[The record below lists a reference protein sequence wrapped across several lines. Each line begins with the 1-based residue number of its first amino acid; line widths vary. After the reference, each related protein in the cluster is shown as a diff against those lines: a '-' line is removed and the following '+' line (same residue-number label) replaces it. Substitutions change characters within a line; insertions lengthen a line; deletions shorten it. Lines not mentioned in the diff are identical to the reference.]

1 MFGSTGKNHPLKYH
15 RRRTNRN
22 PPLLTLSKEVRLKQ
36 TCNIPTMR
44 NATREMMNEIF
55 SDSATGSRLFSAGG
69 PHGIGFLNQDTISRS
84 LAQTKNNVQWLHFAM
99 RPDLFGASPT
109 TDFPNYRAL
118 PHSIASAYETPSNNL
133 HDFKKNHATA
143 LGDAIWNRS
152 SSGSR
157 NATRTIGF
165 VNFLAYSGQ
174 FVPKSCAQ
182 NYFDLLRGAIL
193 FEWLPTAARISR
205 NPYTF
210 MQTLNSFFSGTR
222 TKEFFMKATSAYQ
235 RSDPNRAERL
245 AANIN
250 EIKNNSPLF
259 IKDIEGSNK
268 LNILIQMVRGHGKF
282 DIPNQY
288 VYDYVIAIIV
298 AMHKSYDA
306 KKDDTMDFESSSIG
320 GPPRSYSANFR

>member
-1 MFGSTGKNHPLKYH
+1 
-15 RRRTNRN
+15 
-22 PPLLTLSKEVRLKQ
+22 
-36 TCNIPTMR
+36 
-44 NATREMMNEIF
+44 
-55 SDSATGSRLFSAGG
+55 
-69 PHGIGFLNQDTISRS
+69 
-84 LAQTKNNVQWLHFAM
+84 
-99 RPDLFGASPT
+99 
-109 TDFPNYRAL
+109 
-118 PHSIASAYETPSNNL
+118 
-133 HDFKKNHATA
+133 
-143 LGDAIWNRS
+143 
-152 SSGSR
+152 
-157 NATRTIGF
+157 
-165 VNFLAYSGQ
+165 
-174 FVPKSCAQ
+174 
-182 NYFDLLRGAIL
+182 
-193 FEWLPTAARISR
+193 
-205 NPYTF
+205 
-210 MQTLNSFFSGTR
+210 
-222 TKEFFMKATSAYQ
+222 MKATSAYQ